1 METAYIFN
9 ESDHVSI
16 ALMDLDPELFKRLSA
31 IGRWDAGKK
40 RFILR
45 YRQNANQY
53 RIIFADRP
61 FVEVKQYGQITI
73 SGFLERSWNSSLP
86 ENRQSLAGKHGRAF
100 APFVNKADRSCLE
113 SDIRPPEQ
121 FSSFWAEK
129 LQEELHCR
137 KYSPKTIKSYIHFN
151 RDFCRVVQK
160 PVEQITEADFKMYL
174 SRLDIVKNLSSAS
187 MNLAI
192 SSIRFFYY
200 YVMGKN
206 IGREQYRPRQNKR
219 LPRVLS
225 REEIECLLNAEA
237 NPKHR
242 LLLMLTYSSG
252 LRVSEVV
259 ALKKE
264 HVDFKHRTL
273 KIFGAKGNKDRVT
286 ILSDRAAAFLQEYC
300 RRYKITTWLFPGN
313 NGKHLHIR
321 SAQNIFEKAAHK
333 AQIHKDASIHSLRHT
348 FATHL
353 LEGGTDIKYIQALLG
368 HSSVRTTERY
378 THITPQKILRIQSP
392 LDS

>member
-53 RIIFADRP
+53 RMIFADRP

-73 SGFLERSWNSSLP
+73 NGFLERSWNSSL
-86 ENRQSLAGKHGRAF
+86 H
-100 APFVNKADRSCLE
+100 KADRSCLE
-113 SDIRPPEQ
+113 SVIRPPEQ
-121 FSSFWAEK
+121 FSSFWVEK

-160 PVEQITEADFKMYL
+160 PAEQITDVDFKKYL
-174 SRLDIVKNLSSAS
+174 SRLDIEKNLSSSS

-192 SSIRFFYY
+192 SSIRFFYFN
-200 YVMGKN
+200 VMGKN
-206 IGREQYRPRQNKR
+206 IGREQYRPRHAKR
-219 LPRVLS
+219 LPCVLS
-225 REEIECLLNAEA
+225 REEIERLLNAEA

-259 ALKKE
+259 TLKKE
-264 HVDFKHRTL
+264 HIDFTHRTL
-273 KIFGAKGNKDRVT
+273 MIFGAKGNKDRVT

-300 RRYKITTWLFPGN
+300 RRYKITSWLFPGN
-313 NGKHLHIR
+313 NGRHLHIR

-353 LEGGTDIKYIQALLG
+353 LECGTDIKYIQALLG

-378 THITPQKILRIQSP
+378 THITTQKILRIQSP